1 MAKTYEELLEQ
12 AAIIRDETA
21 AGKNTA
27 TRVGG
32 TITDA
37 VDYVKELQD
46 TYKGI
51 HAEAAEA
58 KTAAAAAKSTA
69 SEAKMN
75 ATAAMNTARSA
86 SLNATAA
93 SGTANEAK
101 AKAEAAQ
108 AAANTAQQT
117 AAAAQTKNADQ
128 DTRINALLQDIP
140 WEGYHMNAFTD
151 TGEYH
156 IHGESTDANDGLPI
170 LNSGT
175 IDARLTVLDS
185 SLTRGTGAKT
195 DTVVTQILR
204 LSNRTGGDGHVYVRT
219 AQAATKS
226 QLATPSST
234 AWSTWEKLM
243 GMFEK
248 NAVTNIADLDTYT
261 TNGMYSGLFANTTLQ
276 TLGGLQFTPGD
287 TFLLITVNGYAASAF
302 GAPQLTQMLYR
313 LPSKKGSG
321 NYSARMYM
329 RTAYWDK
336 NADPKTWVWA
346 NWDRLAMAS
355 EISGG
360 GGGSIEEY
368 NRLIELIAANTT
380 KISSVEST
388 ANDAKSAAENAQ
400 AAAETAQ
407 ATATAASTVAA
418 AAKQA
423 AENEATAR
431 AEADTELQSQIN
443 GKQDNIGS
451 FSKDEKAA
459 FLVSLGLGKIGVVSQ
474 KQTWN
479 EVGVEPAYVM
489 SEKVEGFISKDNID
503 SLISYGF
510 AFNESTGYF
519 ELNGLTDISLQEALN
534 IVAAGK
540 PNFSLCD
547 LHYSFKNIRTNL
559 PILDNSTYIQYF
571 GNGIA
576 NTIRTAFMAT
586 YSDIEVFVYMPQ
598 TTDNN
603 YITTGLDYSNISQSQ
618 LAFYGCQKLEK
629 IYVIPGTAPLLYEVF
644 YSCRRLK
651 ELELVFLRCDVNL
664 AQSAYLSAKSTH
676 IMIAYAK
683 NRDAI
688 TITLHS
694 DAKARWE
701 ASEYY
706 EEDSQTIISKNIT
719 IA

>member
-51 HAEAAEA
+51 HAEAAAA
-58 KTAAAAAKSTA
+58 KTEAAAAKSTA

-101 AKAEAAQ
+101 AKADAAQ
-108 AAANTAQQT
+108 EAANTAQQT

-128 DTRINALLQDIP
+128 DTRIAALLQDIP

-195 DTVVTQILR
+195 DICVTQFLR

-234 AWSTWEKLM
+234 AWGTWEKLM

-248 NAVTNIADLDTYT
+248 NAVKNIADLDTYT

-302 GAPQLTQMLYR
+302 GTPQLTQMLYK

-321 NYSARMYM
+321 NNSARMYM
-329 RTAYWDK
+329 RTAYWNK
-336 NADPKTWVWA
+336 EAEPKAWVWA

-388 ANDAKSAAENAQ
+388 AN
-400 AAAETAQ
+400 
-407 ATATAASTVAA
+407 AASTVAA

-479 EVGVEPAYVM
+479 DVGVEPAYVM
-489 SEKVEGFISKDNID
+489 SEKVVGFISKDNID

-510 AFNESTGYF
+510 AFNEGTGYF

-547 LHYSFKNIRTNL
+547 LHYAYKNIRTNI
-559 PILDNSTYIQYF
+559 PILGKNIFSSGYF
-571 GNGIA
+571 GQGVSNGIRIA
-576 NTIRTAFMAT
+576 AMA
-586 YSDIEVFVYMPQ
+586 YNSDIEVFVYGQ
-598 TTDNN
+598 YKYVN
-603 YITTGLDYSNISQSQ
+603 DYSNSGFKNSNVSQSATSF
-618 LAFYGCQKLEK
+618 LNCTKLER
-629 IYVIPGTAPLLYEVF
+629 IYIIPGTANRF
-644 YSCRRLK
+644 YKTFENCVRLK
-651 ELELVFLRCDVNL
+651 ELELVYLNCDVNL
-664 AQSAYLSAKSTH
+664 SSSAYLSEKSTH
-676 IMIAYAK
+676 IMIANAD
-683 NRDAI
+683 NRNAI
-688 TITLHS
+688 TITLHP